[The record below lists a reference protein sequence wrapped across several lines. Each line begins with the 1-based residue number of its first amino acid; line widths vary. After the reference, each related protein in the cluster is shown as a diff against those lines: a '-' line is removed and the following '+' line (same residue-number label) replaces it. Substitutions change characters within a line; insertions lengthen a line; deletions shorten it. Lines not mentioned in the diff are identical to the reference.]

1 MLAVWQN
8 ANQMNVH
15 QTRQIGSDVLAM
27 VSASSSIAAWQEQ
40 LDLALRILASLLA
53 IAAGVY
59 SIVVR
64 YRRHKR

>member
-1 MLAVWQN
+1 
-8 ANQMNVH
+8 MNVH
-15 QTRQIGSDVLAM
+15 QGRQIGSDVLAM

-40 LDLALRILASLLA
+40 LDWALRILASLLA

-64 YRRHKR
+64 YRRKQR

>member
-1 MLAVWQN
+1 
-8 ANQMNVH
+8 MNVP
-15 QTRQIGSDVLAM
+15 TRQIGSDVLAM
-27 VSASSSIAAWQEQ
+27 VSATSSIAAWQEQ
-40 LDLALRILASLLA
+40 LDWALRILASLLA

>member
-1 MLAVWQN
+1 
-8 ANQMNVH
+8 MNVH
-15 QTRQIGSDVLAM
+15 QGRQIGSDVLAM

-40 LDLALRILASLLA
+40 LDWALRIMASLLA

-64 YRRHKR
+64 YRRKQR

>member
-1 MLAVWQN
+1 
-8 ANQMNVH
+8 MNVH

-40 LDLALRILASLLA
+40 IDWGLRILASLLA

-64 YRRHKR
+64 YKRNKR

>member
-1 MLAVWQN
+1 
-8 ANQMNVH
+8 MNVH

-40 LDLALRILASLLA
+40 LDWALRILASLLA

-64 YRRHKR
+64 YKINKR

>member
-1 MLAVWQN
+1 
-8 ANQMNVH
+8 MNPN
-15 QTRQIGSDVLAM
+15 TGRQITSDVLAM

-40 LDLALRILASLLA
+40 LDWALKIIASLLA

-64 YRRHKR
+64 YRHKRHHR